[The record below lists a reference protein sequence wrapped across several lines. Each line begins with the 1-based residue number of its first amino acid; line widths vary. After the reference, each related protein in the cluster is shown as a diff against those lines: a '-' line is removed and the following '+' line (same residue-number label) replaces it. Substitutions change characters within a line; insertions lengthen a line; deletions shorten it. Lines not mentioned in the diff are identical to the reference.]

1 MDGWVGGGF
10 LGWGGG
16 GDGKPVLLPGCW
28 VAPQAPQGEGG
39 ELALHKAL
47 ELHPEHC
54 IGITN
59 DCIGWDHRYASKV
72 LSFCSV
78 YIALKPQCAG
88 TTQAVQYFLL
98 QAVICVLC
106 ISYYER

>member
-1 MDGWVGGGF
+1 MGGWVAGFWAGEEGGM
-10 LGWGGG
+10 
-16 GDGKPVLLPGCW
+16 VNQSYYRAAGCW

-47 ELHPEHC
+47 ELHPEYC

-72 LSFCSV
+72 LSFCFCWS
-78 YIALKPQCAG
+78 L
-88 TTQAVQYFLL
+88 F
-98 QAVICVLC
+98 
-106 ISYYER
+106 S